1 MTAKELGKILNEMY
15 TNAPRKEQVTM
26 IYLFGIK
33 YHNEIHKV
41 GTREV
46 VEASGIN
53 ISYTAEISKALRLAQ
68 YVKPI
73 K

>member
-15 TNAPRKEQVTM
+15 TNAPKKEQVTM

-33 YHNEIHKV
+33 YHNEIETI
-41 GTREV
+41 GNREV

-53 ISYTAEISKALRLAQ
+53 TSYTAEISKALRLAK
-68 YVKPI
+68 YVRLI